1 MFRIGVMF
9 KGFNIFFLKK
19 AKTGWFNENHPVLA
33 ILNKPYFYYSLITS
47 LKKLLKP
54 RFSG

>member
-1 MFRIGVMF
+1 MF